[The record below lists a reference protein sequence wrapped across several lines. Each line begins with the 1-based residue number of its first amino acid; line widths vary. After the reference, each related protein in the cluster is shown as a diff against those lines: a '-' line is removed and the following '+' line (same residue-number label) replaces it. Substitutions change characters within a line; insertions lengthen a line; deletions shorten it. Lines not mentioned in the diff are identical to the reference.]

1 VLADTWLTRGAS
13 EAPVLKKIYL
23 LILVLGALVL
33 PQTVEAQ
40 VIKIRDFAFGPAQG
54 RNVAFSKTLSPTNEL
69 LSFIASDTGEW
80 ELYSVADWLSAQ
92 PRVRKL
98 VLPNFFSKKD
108 TKDLELLG
116 PSVFVTRNGA
126 YAVCVG
132 SAEWLKRV
140 NGRAVGNAKSDD
152 IIAVVDLSNF
162 TVVATMRTKNMDLF
176 EFHGVSLD
184 DEDYLRVDSLSSG
197 ESRHSAF
204 IRLRVPDLV
213 AEPRCEY
220 EWVTGPPAKQHPQA
234 VTTEA
239 CTQALKSR
247 PLSDYLQP
255 RQPSSGVKP
264 PPCQDNAS
272 EFCRI
277 PGEFT
282 ADGSFGVGLKSEG
295 HDNIFGSWVTTSN
308 ALIVFSSKKGTD
320 IAELAEPKND
330 SFGTLLAFEQGRNF
344 LLVVQRGTHLTVY
357 ELRD

>member
-1 VLADTWLTRGAS
+1 LGTLTF
-13 EAPVLKKIYL
+13 P
-23 LILVLGALVL
+23 
-33 PQTVEAQ
+33 PTTEAQ
-40 VIKIRDFAFGPAQG
+40 VIKIRDLAFGPAQG
-54 RNVAFSKTLSPTNEL
+54 RNVAFSKALSPTNDL

-80 ELYSVADWLSAQ
+80 EFYSVGDWLSTQ
-92 PRVRKL
+92 PRVRTL
-98 VLPNFFSKKD
+98 VLSNFFSKKD
-108 TKDLELLG
+108 RKDLELLG

-140 NGRAVGNAKSDD
+140 NGRAVGNAISDD

-162 TVVATMRTKNMDLF
+162 TVVATTRTKNMDLF
-176 EFHGVSLD
+176 EFHGVTLD

-204 IRLRVPDLV
+204 IRLKVPDLV
-213 AEPRCEY
+213 AGPRCEY
-220 EWVTGPPAKQHPQA
+220 EWVIDSPAKRHPRA

-239 CTQALKSR
+239 CAQAMKSG

-255 RQPSSGVKP
+255 RQPSSGAKP
-264 PPCQDNAS
+264 PQCQNNAS
-272 EFCRI
+272 KLCRI

-282 ADGSFGVGLKSEG
+282 AGGSFGVGLESEG

-308 ALIVFSSKKGTD
+308 TLIVFSSRKGTD
-320 IAELAEPKND
+320 IAEIAEPKDD
-330 SFGTLLAFEQGRNF
+330 SFATLLAFEQGRNF
-344 LLVVQRGTHLTVY
+344 LLVVQGGTHLTVY

>member
-1 VLADTWLTRGAS
+1 MLT
-13 EAPVLKKIYL
+13 KIYL
-23 LILVLGALVL
+23 LVLVLCPLSL
-33 PQTVEAQ
+33 TSPSTVEAQ
-40 VIKIRDFAFGPAQG
+40 VIKIRDLAFGPAQ
-54 RNVAFSKTLSPTNEL
+54 RRKVAFSKALSSTNDL
-69 LSFIASDTGEW
+69 LSFIASDTGDW
-80 ELYSVADWLSAQ
+80 ELYSVADWLGTQ

-98 VLPNFFSKKD
+98 VLSNFFSKKD
-108 TKDLELLG
+108 RKDLELLG

-152 IIAVVDLSNF
+152 IIVVVDLSNF
-162 TVVATMRTKNMDLF
+162 TVVATTRTKNMDLF

-184 DEDYLRVDSLSSG
+184 GEDYLRVDSLSSG

-204 IRLRVPDLV
+204 IRLKVPDLV
-213 AEPRCEY
+213 AGPRCEY
-220 EWVTGPPAKQHPQA
+220 EWVIDPPARRHPQA

-239 CTQALKSR
+239 CAQALKSK

-255 RQPSSGVKP
+255 RQPSSGAKP

-295 HDNIFGSWVTTSN
+295 HDNIFGWVTTSN
-308 ALIVFSSKKGTD
+308 TLIVFSSKKGTD
-320 IAELAEPKND
+320 IADIAEPKDD
-330 SFGTLLAFEQGRNF
+330 SFATLLAFEQGRNF